1 MSSPV
6 PSSPAASSP
15 RVSNHGIASRGVSSP
30 GASSPGVSRPVVST
44 QWLADHLGSDH
55 LVILD
60 ATVFALAPSESGPRY
75 LSGRDD
81 YLTKGHIPGAVF
93 ADLFDVFSDP
103 AGKFE
108 FSRPNAL
115 LFEAAA
121 ASVGID
127 NGTTVIVYDAV
138 LGQWAARIWWLF
150 RSFGYDDVA
159 VLDGGLAKWH
169 AETRPFSTGGTR
181 PRAVGRFTATERP
194 ELWVDK
200 NFVESIVDGE
210 ADAALVCSLPSA
222 EFAGTAGARP
232 RAGHIPGSIS
242 LPAAAL
248 VDPATNAFLRGDQL
262 SATIAPAVA
271 AVGSSGHLVTYCGG
285 GIAAAASALALI
297 RAGNEHVSIY
307 DGSLNE
313 WTADASA
320 PLSTP
325 GR

>member
-1 MSSPV
+1 MNSPV
-6 PSSPAASSP
+6 SSS
-15 RVSNHGIASRGVSSP
+15 
-30 GASSPGVSRPVVST
+30 PVVST

-60 ATVFALAPSESGPRY
+60 ATVLALAPSDSGPRY

-103 AGKFE
+103 AGEFD
-108 FSRPNAL
+108 FSRPSAA

-127 NGTTVIVYDAV
+127 NTTTVVVYDAV
-138 LGQWAARIWWLF
+138 VGQWAARIWWLF
-150 RSFGYDDVA
+150 RAFGYDDVA
-159 VLDGGLAKWH
+159 VLDGGLTKWH
-169 AETRPFSTGGTR
+169 AETRPFATGGTR
-181 PRAVGRFTATERP
+181 PRVVSGFTATPRP

-200 NFVESIVDGE
+200 SFVESIVAGK
-210 ADAALVCSLPSA
+210 ADAALVCAVPPA
-222 EFAGTAGARP
+222 EFAGTAGSRP
-232 RAGHIPGSIS
+232 RVGHIPGSVN
-242 LPAAAL
+242 LPAGRL
-248 VDPATNAFLRGDQL
+248 VDPATNTFLRGDQL
-262 SATIAPAVA
+262 QAAVA
-271 AVGSSGHLVTYCGG
+271 PSVAASASAASGHLVTYCGG

-313 WTADASA
+313 WAADASA
-320 PLSTP
+320 PLRAP
-325 GR
+325 GV

>member
-6 PSSPAASSP
+6 FSSPV
-15 RVSNHGIASRGVSSP
+15 VST
-30 GASSPGVSRPVVST
+30 PVVST

-60 ATVFALAPSESGPRY
+60 ATVFALAPSTTETGAAGPRY

-81 YLTKGHIPGAVF
+81 YLSKGHIPGAVF
-93 ADLFDVFSDP
+93 ADLIDVFSDP
-103 AGKFE
+103 AGDYD
-108 FSRPNAL
+108 FSRPSAK

-127 NGTTVIVYDAV
+127 NSTTVVVYDAV
-138 LGQWAARIWWLF
+138 VGQWAARIWWLF

-169 AETRPFSTGGTR
+169 AETRPFATGGTR
-181 PRAVGRFTATERP
+181 PRAADGFTTTPRP

-200 NFVESIVDGE
+200 SFIESIVAGE
-210 ADAALVCSLPSA
+210 TDAALVCSVPPA

-242 LPAAAL
+242 LPAAGL
-248 VDPATNAFLRGDQL
+248 VDPTTNAFLRGDEL
-262 SATIAPAVA
+262 NRAIAPAVA
-271 AVGSSGHLVTYCGG
+271 AVGASGHLVTYCGG

-313 WTADASA
+313 WAADASA

>member
-1 MSSPV
+1 MNSPV
-6 PSSPAASSP
+6 SSS
-15 RVSNHGIASRGVSSP
+15 
-30 GASSPGVSRPVVST
+30 PVVST

-60 ATVFALAPSESGPRY
+60 ATVLALAPSDSGPRY

-103 AGKFE
+103 AGEFD
-108 FSRPNAL
+108 FSRPNAA

-127 NGTTVIVYDAV
+127 NTTTVVVYDAV
-138 LGQWAARIWWLF
+138 VGQWAARIWWLF
-150 RSFGYDDVA
+150 RAFGYDDVA
-159 VLDGGLAKWH
+159 VLDGGLTKWH
-169 AETRPFSTGGTR
+169 AETRPFATGGTR
-181 PRAVGRFTATERP
+181 PRVVGGFTATPRP

-200 NFVESIVDGE
+200 SFVESIIAGK
-210 ADAALVCSLPSA
+210 ADAALVCSVPAA
-222 EFAGTAGARP
+222 EFAGTAGSRP
-232 RAGHIPGSIS
+232 RVGHIPGSVN
-242 LPAAAL
+242 LPAGRL
-248 VDPATNAFLRGDQL
+248 VDPATNTFLRGDQL
-262 SATIAPAVA
+262 QAAVA
-271 AVGSSGHLVTYCGG
+271 PSVAASASAASGHLVTYCGG

-313 WTADASA
+313 WAADASA
-320 PLSTP
+320 PLRAP
-325 GR
+325 GV

>member
-6 PSSPAASSP
+6 PP
-15 RVSNHGIASRGVSSP
+15 SRLVSS
-30 GASSPGVSRPVVST
+30 PVVST
-44 QWLADHLGSDH
+44 QWLADHLGSDN

-60 ATVFALAPSESGPRY
+60 ATVFALAPSTTKSGAAGPRY

-103 AGKFE
+103 AGDFAV
-108 FSRPNAL
+108 SRPNAD
-115 LFEAAA
+115 LFEKAA

-127 NGTTVIVYDAV
+127 NGTTVVVYDAV
-138 LGQWAARIWWLF
+138 VGQWAARIWWLF
-150 RSFGYDDVA
+150 RAFGYDDVA
-159 VLDGGLAKWH
+159 VLDGGLTKWH
-169 AETRPFSTGGTR
+169 AETRPFATGGVR
-181 PRAVGRFTATERP
+181 PRVVGGFTAAPRP

-200 NFVESIVDGE
+200 SFVESIVAGV
-210 ADAALVCSLPSA
+210 ADAALVCSLPPA
-222 EFAGTAGARP
+222 EFAGTAGSRP
-232 RAGHIPGSIS
+232 RAGHIPGSVS
-242 LPAAAL
+242 LPASTL

-262 SATIAPAVA
+262 DATLSPAVTASA
-271 AVGSSGHLVTYCGG
+271 AGASGHLVTYCGG

-313 WTADASA
+313 WAADAAA
-320 PLSTP
+320 PLNAP
-325 GR
+325 GV

>member
-1 MSSPV
+1 MNSPV
-6 PSSPAASSP
+6 SSS
-15 RVSNHGIASRGVSSP
+15 
-30 GASSPGVSRPVVST
+30 PVVST

-60 ATVFALAPSESGPRY
+60 ATVLALAPSDSGPRY

-103 AGKFE
+103 AGEFD
-108 FSRPNAL
+108 FSRPSAA

-127 NGTTVIVYDAV
+127 NTTTVVVYDAV
-138 LGQWAARIWWLF
+138 VGQWAARIWWLF
-150 RSFGYDDVA
+150 RAFGYDDVA
-159 VLDGGLAKWH
+159 VLDGGLTKWH
-169 AETRPFSTGGTR
+169 AETRPFATGGTR
-181 PRAVGRFTATERP
+181 PRVVGGFTATPRP

-200 NFVESIVDGE
+200 SYVESIVAGK
-210 ADAALVCSLPSA
+210 ADAALVCSVPPA
-222 EFAGTAGARP
+222 EFAGTAGSRP
-232 RAGHIPGSIS
+232 RVGHIPGSVN
-242 LPAAAL
+242 LPAGTL
-248 VDPATNAFLRGDQL
+248 VDPATNTFLRGDQL
-262 SATIAPAVA
+262 QATVAPSVA
-271 AVGSSGHLVTYCGG
+271 ASAAGASGHLVTYCGG

-313 WTADASA
+313 WAADASA
-320 PLSTP
+320 PLHAP
-325 GR
+325 GV

>member
-6 PSSPAASSP
+6 PSS
-15 RVSNHGIASRGVSSP
+15 
-30 GASSPGVSRPVVST
+30 PVVST

-60 ATVFALAPSESGPRY
+60 ATVLALAPSASGPRY

-103 AGKFE
+103 AGEFD
-108 FSRPNAL
+108 FSRPSAD

-127 NGTTVIVYDAV
+127 NSTTVVVYDAAV
-138 LGQWAARIWWLF
+138 GQWAARIWWLF
-150 RSFGYDDVA
+150 RAFGYDDVA
-159 VLDGGLAKWH
+159 VLDGGLTKWH
-169 AETRPFSTGGTR
+169 AETRPFATGGTR
-181 PRAVGRFTATERP
+181 PRVVGGFTATPRP

-200 NFVESIVDGE
+200 SFVESIVAGT
-210 ADAALVCSLPSA
+210 ADAALVCSVPPA
-222 EFAGTAGARP
+222 EFAGTAGSRP
-232 RAGHIPGSIS
+232 RAGHIPGSIN
-242 LPAAAL
+242 LPAGTL

-262 SATIAPAVA
+262 QATVAPSVA
-271 AVGSSGHLVTYCGG
+271 ASAAGASGHLVTYCGG

-313 WTADASA
+313 WAADASA
-320 PLSTP
+320 PLRAP
-325 GR
+325 GV